1 MYVYIYI
8 YKYVYVYIYICIYM
22 LGSVLYKHYVS
33 KTALGSRQAGSA
45 RAHPSWPRP
54 PRPESKG
61 ANY

>member
-45 RAHPSWPRP
+45 RAHPSSAATPAARVQ
-54 PRPESKG
+54 G
-61 ANY
+61 C